1 MQYWVLSIII
11 YIKNAVLCSKNQI
24 KGVFFMK
31 FMKVRSILPTLL
43 AVVTV
48 ASGMPMAS
56 MPVMAAEV
64 ENPEVQESVVLESDS
79 GLTLD
84 NTDESANTGLVVEEE
99 TVAEP
104 AAQADASENH
114 THVYH
119 IAYNEVDHWRECTC
133 GVSTT
138 PMAHAFRWVT
148 ITEPTTSLTGFERG
162 TCSTCGY
169 VIEKE
174 IPKKSPDH
182 VHEYQITYDETSHW
196 RRCSCGAK
204 TDSNPH
210 HFFWATIQE
219 PGKYIAGLERGTCT
233 VCGYTVDR
241 SIPSTHWTHP
251 DGPNGPGGSNSG
263 IWDPDGSGCWIWPG
277 GRPGCMYPFY
287 HHHPETLPSTYS
299 VEHDESCH
307 WTKCVCGAI
316 TTKEFH
322 TYSWSV
328 VTDAT
333 EFTNGKELGTC
344 TVCGY
349 QIERT
354 TPKKTHVHVL
364 SYVEPKNATCTTMG
378 RIGYYVCSRC
388 HLLYADPQGAVPIT
402 EGDTVVRALGHDMK
416 YVEALEATCTKNG
429 HMPYYSCTT
438 CKKLFKDENGAN
450 EVSQSNVLTK
460 KAHNFVG
467 SWKHNSQQH
476 WQVCSDCT
484 KTGNIADHT
493 FKLVN
498 ARNADLYNEA
508 YTGDKKCTVC
518 GAVVKQGK
526 KLANTVIVSA
536 PRKVNKVT
544 VNLKRATNASGYQVY
559 LSTSRNG
566 KYTRKLTLT
575 SNSVTTGTISGLKP
589 TTTYYVKAR
598 SYVNANGKVYY
609 GKFTSPMKLTKALGN
624 SKIKKVTIHPWSRQ
638 VKIDITR
645 AAGASGY
652 EVWSC
657 DIEGGK
663 FKKRMT
669 FDSNTETQ
677 GIMTVNS
684 HNSHYVKVRPFVKV
698 GGKKYYGSFSKV
710 KRFLIYK

>member
-1 MQYWVLSIII
+1 
-11 YIKNAVLCSKNQI
+11 
-24 KGVFFMK
+24 
-31 FMKVRSILPTLL
+31 MKVRSILPTLL
-43 AVVTV
+43 AAVTMV
-48 ASGMPMAS
+48 TGMPMGTV
-56 MPVMAAEV
+56 PVLAAEV
-64 ENPEVQESVVLESDS
+64 ENPVVQEGVILESD
-79 GLTLD
+79 
-84 NTDESANTGLVVEEE
+84 ESDGSGLVVENAAESVEE
-99 TVAEP
+99 AVADEP
-104 AAQADASENH
+104 VAQSGNASENH

-148 ITEPTTSLTGFERG
+148 IQEPTTSLTGFERG

-174 IPKKSPDH
+174 IPQKSPDH
-182 VHEYQITYDETSHW
+182 VHQYQITFDETSHW

-210 HFFWATIQE
+210 HFFWVTIQE

-233 VCGYTVDR
+233 VCGYTVDKT
-241 SIPSTHWTHP
+241 IPSTNWTHP
-251 DGPNGPGGSNSG
+251 SGPNGPCGPNHGPNHG
-263 IWDPDGSGCWIWPG
+263 PCGPNHGVLDPDGSGCIIWPG
-277 GRPGCMYPFY
+277 GKPGCMYPFH

-333 EFTNGKELGTC
+333 EFVNGKELGTC

-349 QIERT
+349 QMERT

-378 RIGYYVCSRC
+378 RIGYYLCSRC
-388 HLLYADPQGAVPIT
+388 HLLYADPQGSVQIS
-402 EGDTVVRALGHDMK
+402 EGDTVVRALGHDLK
-416 YVEALEATCTKNG
+416 YVAALEATCTKNG
-429 HMPYYSCTT
+429 HIPYYSCTT

-450 EVSQSNVLTK
+450 EVSESNILTK

-467 SWKHNSQQH
+467 SWKSNGAQH

-484 KTGNIADHT
+484 KTGNIADHK

-518 GAVVKQGK
+518 NAVVKQGK
-526 KLANTVIVSA
+526 KLGNTVITSA
-536 PRKVNKVT
+536 TRKVNKAT
-544 VNLKRATNASGYQVY
+544 VNVKQAKNASGYQVY
-559 LSTSRNG
+559 ISTSKNG
-566 KYTRKLTLT
+566 KYTKKLTLT
-575 SNSVTTGTISGLKP
+575 SNSVITGTITGLKP

-598 SYVNANGKVYY
+598 SYVNANGTVYY
-609 GKFTSPMKLTKALGN
+609 GKFTAPKKMAKALGT
-624 SKIKKVTIHPWSRQ
+624 SKIKKISVHPWSRK
-638 VKIDITR
+638 VKIDVTK
-645 AAGASGY
+645 AKGASGY
-652 EVWSC
+652 QIWTC

-663 FKKRMT
+663 FVKRAT
-669 FDSNTETQ
+669 FKSYSETQ
-677 GIMTVNS
+677 GVITMNS
-684 HNSHYVKVRPFVKV
+684 HNSHYVKVRPFVKAN
-698 GGKKYYGSFSKV
+698 GKTYYGKFSAV
-710 KRFLIYK
+710 RRFYIN